1 MVVAESGH
9 SPKWDPGCFHLTYPL
24 VIPRSARILR
34 LEDAREPTDVDA
46 RERAWVARLRG
57 GDYSAFDAMF
67 SAYADPLAA
76 YVYGLL
82 NSREDAQEIVQDLF
96 LWIWEHRDRWDVP
109 GQLRTYLYRS
119 VRNRAISKIRHRRV
133 ENFFQLRSET
143 QSKEVPILLT
153 AVLPEG
159 PDRLD
164 ASELSACVN
173 RAVSQLPERA
183 RQVFLLIR
191 QHHMSYAEAAEV
203 MNISPKTVENHMAR
217 AFAGLRAALQDWK

>member
-1 MVVAESGH
+1 M
-9 SPKWDPGCFHLTYPL
+9 P
-24 VIPRSARILR
+24 PRPAPTLR
-34 LEDAREPTDVDA
+34 LEDAREATDVDA
-46 RERAWVARLRG
+46 RERAWVVRLRG

-96 LWIWEHRDRWDVP
+96 LWVWEHRDRWEVP
-109 GQLRTYLYRS
+109 GQLRTYFYRS
-119 VRNRAISKIRHRRV
+119 ARNRAISKIRHRRV
-133 ENFFQLRSET
+133 ESFFQLRSET
-143 QSKEVPILLT
+143 QSKDVPIIPT
-153 AVLPEG
+153 AVLPEA

-164 ASELSACVN
+164 VAELSACVN
-173 RAVSQLPERA
+173 RAVADLPDRA

-191 QHHMSYAEAAEV
+191 QHNMSYAQAAEV

-217 AFAGLRAALQDWK
+217 AFAGLRVALKDWK